1 MAFRVSQANFS
12 KGEISE
18 ELVAR
23 FDVAS
28 YHTALRKAQNVI
40 ILKYGGVTKR
50 PGTRIVAKVHAD
62 SGVRLFPFQFS
73 LTQTYVMEM
82 GQGYMRLASGG
93 GLVIEDKQ
101 TITAIVRGATT
112 QVTAAYHGFAVNDE
126 IYFSGVNGCTE
137 INGKIGVVTS
147 VIDVN
152 NFVVNIN
159 SASFGAFT
167 SDTGGTAHG
176 APPTPPPSPPPVP
189 APVPAPTPPDLG
201 GGGSGGTGGH
211 WSNGGAIP

>member
-28 YHTALRKAQNVI
+28 YHTALRKASNVI
-40 ILKYGGVTKR
+40 VLKYGGVTKR
-50 PGTRIVAKVHAD
+50 PGMRLVAKVRAD

-82 GQGYMRLASGG
+82 GQGYMRLAALG

-112 QVTAAYHGFAVNDE
+112 QITAAYHGFAVGDE
-126 IYFSGVNGCTE
+126 IYFSGINGCTDL
-137 INGKIGVVTS
+137 NGKIGTVTS
-147 VIDVN
+147 VIDAN
-152 NFVVNIN
+152 NYVVGIN
-159 SASFGAFT
+159 STGFGAFT
-167 SDTGGTAHG
+167 SDTGGTPHG

-189 APVPAPTPPDLG
+189 SPVPAPTPPDLG
-201 GGGSGGTGGH
+201 GGGRADRWGGGG
-211 WSNGGAIP
+211 GIIP